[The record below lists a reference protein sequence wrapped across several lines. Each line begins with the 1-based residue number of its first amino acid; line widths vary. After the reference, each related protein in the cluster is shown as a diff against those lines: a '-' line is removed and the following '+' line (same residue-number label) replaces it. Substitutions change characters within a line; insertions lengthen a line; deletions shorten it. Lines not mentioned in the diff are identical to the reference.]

1 MAVCTSVVETSMSLE
16 ERTTAWSDDSAEP
29 WPGLAFRGIVLLY
42 SISHMTSSVVF
53 ILQLLVANIQ

>member
-1 MAVCTSVVETSMSLE
+1 MSLE

-42 SISHMTSSVVF
+42 SISHKTTSVVF
-53 ILQLLVANIQ
+53 ILQLVLANIQ